1 MEGRIRGRKRRLAR
15 EESWTRLRTLA
26 GTMVDG
32 LRRGWAT
39 AGRVWSRAMPPRE
52 ALIVTVVAGL
62 AFGLGLALGRTT
74 VPPASLR
81 DFVTIERM
89 SMGNPGTRPSDQS
102 PGNDA
107 KAGTG
112 DFRGAVEDKAGTP
125 PDVPVG
131 RDGEPPAGGGE
142 NAPDAASGEGAGVVG
157 PVPAAATDAG
167 ARASSPPQPSSDTA
181 VLSPRQATTPR
192 PASPQVASPPRE
204 EKMLMPVQ
212 GRIISEFGWR
222 RHPVFAD
229 WRYHTGIDIGVADG
243 TPVKAALSG
252 KVLEVGT
259 DRELGLYVLIE
270 HRGDMCTKYGHLGSS
285 SVSPGDQV
293 AQGQSIARTGSS
305 GVTSGSYLHFE
316 VIRAGKAQDPRDFL

>member
-1 MEGRIRGRKRRLAR
+1 
-15 EESWTRLRTLA
+15 
-26 GTMVDG
+26 MVDG

-39 AGRVWSRAMPPRE
+39 AGAVLSRAMPSRE

-74 VPPASLR
+74 VPPASPR
-81 DFVTIERM
+81 DFVTIERI
-89 SMGNPGTRPSDQS
+89 SVNKQGTRPSGQS

-112 DFRGAVEDKAGTP
+112 DFRGAGEDKAGTAP
-125 PDVPVG
+125 EAPVG
-131 RDGEPPAGGGE
+131 RDGEPPAAGGE
-142 NAPDAASGEGAGVVG
+142 SAPDVASGEGAGVVG
-157 PVPAAATDAG
+157 PVPAVATDAG
-167 ARASSPPQPSSDTA
+167 TRASSPSQPSSDTPM
-181 VLSPRQATTPR
+181 LSPRQATTPR
-192 PASPQVASPPRE
+192 PASPQAVRPPGD

-222 RHPVFAD
+222 KHPVFAD

-270 HRGDMCTKYGHLGSS
+270 HRGDTCTKYGHLGSS